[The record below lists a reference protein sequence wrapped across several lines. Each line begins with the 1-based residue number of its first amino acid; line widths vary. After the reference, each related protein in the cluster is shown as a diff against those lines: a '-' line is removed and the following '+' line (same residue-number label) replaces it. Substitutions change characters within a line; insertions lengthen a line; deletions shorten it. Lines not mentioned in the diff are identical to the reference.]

1 MDNVIEALGKGR
13 NKKGKGLKE
22 MKEKVKEVKNK
33 VVKYVKKNRVKILK
47 DALIGVPI
55 GLALGATAK
64 HLLSQRR
71 REEPQRQPA
80 APFVPFRGQAFRLPL
95 RLGEPLR
102 LLGEPVEILG
112 EGFKEVKDNVVNFV
126 KKHKGKI
133 ATVGKLAAL
142 AAIYKNSDK
151 IIDYIDST
159 RLGQSQIG
167 QNILGNL
174 GYAQG
179 HIDVYS
185 GILQHLFNKYRRD
198 VLGFG
203 VC

>member
-22 MKEKVKEVKNK
+22 IKDKVKEVKDK
-33 VVKYVKKNRVKILK
+33 VVNYVKKNKVKILK

-71 REEPQRQPA
+71 RAEPRRRPA
-80 APFVPFRGQAFRLPL
+80 APFVPFSGQAFRLPL
-95 RLGEPLR
+95 RPGEPPR
-102 LLGEPVEILG
+102 PVG
-112 EGFKEVKDNVVNFV
+112 AGFKEVKDNVVNFV

-133 ATVGKLAAL
+133 ATAGKLAAL

-151 IIDYIDST
+151 ILDYVDKT
-159 RLGQSQIG
+159 KLGQTQIG

>member
-33 VVKYVKKNRVKILK
+33 VVNYVKKNKRKILS

-95 RLGEPLR
+95 RLGEPPR
-102 LLGEPVEILG
+102 PVG
-112 EGFKEVKDNVVNFV
+112 AGFKEVKDNVVNFV

-151 IIDYIDST
+151 ILDYIDST